1 MGKKEETINNIGKIN
16 ILINEFNI
24 NAVKTIEE
32 IVTKQNNLIKQIS
45 EDKEDTFKRILKKE
59 DYIDFEWT
67 TYCAIEQNNNDY
79 VEKLKI
85 IMENQSNLIKKI
97 YEIVSKSYI
106 KPNK

>member
-1 MGKKEETINNIGKIN
+1 MEIKKETINNIGKIN

-45 EDKEDTFKRILKKE
+45 ENKDDALNGIVEKENGIE
-59 DYIDFEWT
+59 FEWEI
-67 TYCAIEQNNNDY
+67 YYAIEQNNNDY
-79 VEKLKI
+79 VDKLKI

-97 YEIVSKSYI
+97 YEIVSKSYV